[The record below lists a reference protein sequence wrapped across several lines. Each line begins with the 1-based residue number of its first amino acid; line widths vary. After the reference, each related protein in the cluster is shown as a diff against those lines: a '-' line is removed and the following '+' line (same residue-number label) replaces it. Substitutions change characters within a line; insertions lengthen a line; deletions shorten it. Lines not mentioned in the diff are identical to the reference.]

1 MLVFPDYTQD
11 NDLWIK
17 LQDYQ
22 NEDWEALVLLW
33 KCYNLHIAHII
44 SSLDQTKLTAYW
56 LDYEGHQVT
65 LNDMVL
71 GYADHLELHMRQI
84 HELAEQDD
92 CYRALD
98 YDFFGFLGNQE
109 QPRTPSM
116 GQI

>member
-1 MLVFPDYTQD
+1 MLVFPDNTQD

-92 CYRALD
+92 CYLALD
-98 YDFFGFLGNQE
+98 
-109 QPRTPSM
+109 
-116 GQI
+116 